1 MTPMRKRCAALL
13 GGVLLL
19 VLLLLLPSCGKQQTE
34 QPYDCLVTF
43 NYNIGTMAVTCP
55 DQYLGV
61 KTGGVVGIQPGFNDD
76 FPLNHVEGYYVE
88 GWYTAK
94 TQADGTPETDAQTGQ
109 VLLDRKWNFATDPV
123 SADMVLYAN
132 LIRQSTLSFVDIETG
147 AVIKTMTGTPGGQQG
162 ELISVLAPKKDGY
175 TLVGYYTDTEKAERF
190 QWPFTYA
197 EGDTVVYVEF
207 IEGTWT
213 IADSA
218 ETFMRGIAGNKD
230 IYVTADIDFSG
241 VNWVTTSYNGTLQ
254 GNGHRLTGLTLR
266 KEGNKNV
273 TSGFG
278 LFTVLGAKARIS
290 NLILEDVRL
299 TFTATL
305 GGTYEVAPLADE
317 IKAGAQLDAVTM
329 TGSLTYDIERAPA
342 STVYPIAV
350 RNGIDEGDVV
360 NCVFD
365 ISLLDANEQKQ

>member
-1 MTPMRKRCAALL
+1 MTPMKKRCAALL

-19 VLLLLLPSCGKQQTE
+19 MLLLLLPSCGEQKTE

-43 NYNIGTMAVTCP
+43 NYNIGSLDVTCP

-61 KTGGVVGIQPGFNDD
+61 KAGSVVGIQPGFNDD
-76 FPLNHVEGYYVE
+76 FPLNHVDGYYVE
-88 GWYTAK
+88 GWYTAQ
-94 TQADGTPETDAQTGQ
+94 TQADGTPATDAQTGQ
-109 VLLDRKWNFATDPV
+109 VLLGRKWNFETDSV
-123 SADMVLYAN
+123 SADTVLYAN
-132 LIRQSTLSFVDIETG
+132 LIRQSTLSFVDIGTG
-147 AVIKTMTGTPGGQQG
+147 DVIKTLTGTPGGQQS

-175 TLVGYYTDTEKAERF
+175 TLVGYYADAEKTTRF

-197 EGDTVVYVEF
+197 EGDKVVYVEF
-207 IEGTWT
+207 IEGVWT

-230 IYVTADIDFSG
+230 IYVTADIDFSEA
-241 VNWVTTSYNGTLQ
+241 NWVTTSYNGTLQ
-254 GNGHRLTGLTLR
+254 GNGHKLTGLTLR

-278 LFTVLGAKARIS
+278 LFTVLGAKAHIS
-290 NLILEDVRL
+290 NLTLEDVRM
-299 TFTATL
+299 TFTAAL
-305 GGTYEVAPLADE
+305 GGAYDVAPLADE
-317 IKAGAQLDAVTM
+317 IKAGARLDSVTM

-350 RNGIDEGDVV
+350 RNGITEGDMAG
-360 NCVFD
+360 CVFD
-365 ISLLDANEQKQ
+365 VALIDANEQKQ